1 MSIRFH
7 RIPTLNSGRWQ
18 FGRSRRKTRKNGI
31 NRDLICPIS
40 DSRSQPHLFSVIVN
54 NISGRRTAGVR
65 GRLIGVDVLTTK
77 GNGSEWKYGIYL
89 FYMVQVFLLYLF
101 LTGFLIGDIQRATW
115 GIMALALSFLPGIVE
130 WWLRMQLPWTVKF
143 LIALSLF
150 LHVAGGINRWYFL
163 YYPFYDKVAH
173 FVSAL
178 TIAFMLYLLLLC
190 IGTYTR
196 FRPGKFAVPVVIVV
210 ITMFFGQAWEYAEL
224 TLDLIL
230 KSTYY
235 MGSFDS
241 VVDTVFNLLGAL
253 IIAVLSYVE
262 LKNDVI
268 ADVFHRYVRW

>member
-1 MSIRFH
+1 
-7 RIPTLNSGRWQ
+7 
-18 FGRSRRKTRKNGI
+18 
-31 NRDLICPIS
+31 
-40 DSRSQPHLFSVIVN
+40 
-54 NISGRRTAGVR
+54 
-65 GRLIGVDVLTTK
+65 VDVPTTK
-77 GNGSEWKYGIYL
+77 ANGSEWKYGIYL
-89 FYMVQVFLLYLF
+89 FYLVQVFLLYLF

-115 GIMALALSFLPGIVE
+115 GIMALALTFLPRIVE

-178 TIAFMLYLLLLC
+178 TIAFMVYLLLLC

-196 FRPGKFAVPVVIVV
+196 FRPGKFTVPVVIVV

-241 VVDTVFNLLGAL
+241 VIDTVFNLFGAL
-253 IIAVLSYVE
+253 IIAILSYAE